1 MLLYVLRHGIA
12 DDAKPGEPDSSRALT
27 PEGRKKLGSV
37 LERAKKAGV
46 SPDVILTSPYVRAK
60 QTARMAAQAFDRED
74 SVIETSALVP
84 SGSPELVWEELSEY
98 RSQAQLMVVGHEPL
112 LGELTSYLL
121 DAPSLRIDMR
131 KAALVAIS
139 LEGLRG
145 GPRGV
150 LQWMITPK
158 LCG

>member
-1 MLLYVLRHGIA
+1 MLVYVLRHGIA

-27 PEGRKKLGSV
+27 NEGRKKLAQV

-46 SPDVILTSPYVRAK
+46 APTVILSSPYLRAK
-60 QTARMAAQAFDRED
+60 QTARQAAQAFDSES
-74 SVIETSALVP
+74 SVVETSALVP
-84 SGSPELVWEELSEY
+84 SGSPELVWDEVSEY
-98 RSQAQLMVVGHEPL
+98 RSEEQLMVVGHEPL
-112 LGELTSYLL
+112 LGELVSYLL
-121 DAPSLRIDMR
+121 DSPSLRVDMR
-131 KAALVAIS
+131 KASLVAIS

-158 LCG
+158 LAG

>member
-1 MLLYVLRHGIA
+1 MLVYVLRHGIA

-27 PEGRKKLGSV
+27 AEGRKKLAAV
-37 LERAKKAGV
+37 LDRAKKAGAAP
-46 SPDVILTSPYVRAK
+46 SVILSSPYLRAK
-60 QTARMAAQAFDRED
+60 QTARMAAQAFSCEGAL
-74 SVIETSALVP
+74 VETSALVP
-84 SGSPELVWEELSEY
+84 SGSPELVWDEVSEY
-98 RSQAQLMVVGHEPL
+98 RSEEQLMVVGHEPL
-112 LGELTSYLL
+112 LGELVSYLL
-121 DAPSLRIDMR
+121 DSPSLRVDMR

-158 LCG
+158 LSA